1 MVYPVYE
8 SNEKFENWMDLLMR
22 ISYIMSVL
30 KTLIDLCAIR
40 QKINIKI
47 PFASI
52 VYNVLVMKDS
62 WYKIKKL
69 VWK

>member
-1 MVYPVYE
+1 
-8 SNEKFENWMDLLMR
+8 MR

-52 VYNVLVMKDS
+52 VYNVLVIKILGTRLRNLFENKRLADC
-62 WYKIKKL
+62 KIKK
-69 VWK
+69 